1 LKSIIKAPLA
11 LTLVRSESASDK
23 RQDHELA
30 ARDFFERARQCAEAG
45 KTSDAGFFILKA
57 LSHERRAGAVGP
69 QVMQII
75 KPRS

>member
-1 LKSIIKAPLA
+1 M
-11 LTLVRSESASDK
+11 RSESAFDK
-23 RQDHELA
+23 RQDHESA
-30 ARDFFERARQCAEAG
+30 ARDFLERARQCAEAG
-45 KTSDAGFFILKA
+45 QTSDAGSLILKA

>member
-1 LKSIIKAPLA
+1 M
-11 LTLVRSESASDK
+11 RSESASDK

-30 ARDFFERARQCAEAG
+30 AHDFFERARQCAEAG
-45 KTSDAGFFILKA
+45 QTSDAGSLILKA

>member
-1 LKSIIKAPLA
+1 M
-11 LTLVRSESASDK
+11 RSESASDK

-30 ARDFFERARQCAEAG
+30 ARDLFERARQCAEAG
-45 KTSDAGFFILKA
+45 QTSEAGSFILKA

>member
-1 LKSIIKAPLA
+1 MRP
-11 LTLVRSESASDK
+11 ESASDK

-30 ARDFFERARQCAEAG
+30 ARDLFERARQCAEEG
-45 KTSDAGFFILKA
+45 QISDAGSFILKA
-57 LSHERRAGAVGP
+57 LGHERRASAVGP

>member
-30 ARDFFERARQCAEAG
+30 ARDFLERARQCAEAG
-45 KTSDAGFFILKA
+45 QTSDAGSLILKA